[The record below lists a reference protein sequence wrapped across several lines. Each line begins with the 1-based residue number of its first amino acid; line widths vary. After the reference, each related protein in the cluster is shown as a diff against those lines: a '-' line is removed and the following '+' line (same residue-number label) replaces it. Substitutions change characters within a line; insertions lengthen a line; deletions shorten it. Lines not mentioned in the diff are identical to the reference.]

1 MATQPFIRSIAPLLA
16 AAILTSIA
24 AIAPSAVHSS
34 ELAER
39 PAVEALRPVH
49 GSANQGHV
57 ISADTVKEARWAK
70 PQRDYVLAETGRII
84 PAEGQVG
91 KTNAEP
97 SPPPGGDEEWS
108 VLRQYYSG
116 SFFLESAS
124 HDSPECGPSPAT
136 PEEITRLVVETA
148 QRHKVDVG
156 FALAIANAES
166 RLDRL
171 RNSPKGARGPM
182 QLMPETAER
191 FGVADICDPAANVD
205 GGVRYLRELIEE
217 FGNPLLVAAAYN
229 AGEGRVREH
238 GGIPPFKETVGYV
251 AKVVNFQM
259 GMDRAEPMAG
269 ERGAFVDD
277 EQPASNVSGVITSR
291 QRRQWVGGVMHF

>member
-1 MATQPFIRSIAPLLA
+1 MATQPFIRSIAPLFA
-16 AAILTSIA
+16 ATILTSIG
-24 AIAPSAVHSS
+24 AIAPGAAHSS

-39 PAVEALRPVH
+39 SAAKAFLPVN
-49 GSANQGHV
+49 GDANQGDA
-57 ISADTVKEARWAK
+57 ISADAVHEARWAK
-70 PQRDYVLAETGRII
+70 PQRDYALAESGRIV
-84 PAEGQVG
+84 PAEDQVG
-91 KTNAEP
+91 KINTEP
-97 SPPPGGDEEWS
+97 SPTPGGDEWPAPG
-108 VLRQYYSG
+108 QYYSD

-136 PEEITRLVVETA
+136 PEEITRLILEAA

-156 FALAIANAES
+156 LALAIASAES

-182 QLMPETAER
+182 QLTPETAER

-217 FGNPLLVAAAYN
+217 FRNPLLVAAAYN

-251 AKVVNFQM
+251 AKVVNFQI
-259 GMDRAEPMAG
+259 GMDGAKPMAG
-269 ERGAFVDD
+269 ARDAFVDD